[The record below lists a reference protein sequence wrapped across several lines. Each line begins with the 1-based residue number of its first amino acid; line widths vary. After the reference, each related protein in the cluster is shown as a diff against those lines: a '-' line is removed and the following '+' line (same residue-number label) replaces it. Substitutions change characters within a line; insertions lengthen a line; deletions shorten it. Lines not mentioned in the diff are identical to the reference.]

1 MNWQERAGRG
11 GVCDFKQNYDFYFKW
26 LTNKVMSCFVIKDDS
41 DGEKSKTI
49 NWNYFKMNLLLDGQI
64 CITDFN
70 DKLYACIG
78 NRGGKPNEYYL
89 PQIFTIAN
97 PILGSK
103 QVNIGQDGVV
113 FYNTDVDAFS
123 YTGNNEIFSGGL
135 YDLVSQTA
143 TLLADNIISINC
155 NQINSRI
162 TAFFTADSE
171 AQAIAGEAVLKK
183 QYAGKPYQILR
194 SDLIEKL
201 TVNPINS
208 NAGGNIT
215 ELVELH
221 NYIIANFFQS
231 IGVKSNNVMKRERL
245 INSEIDS
252 QNDYLKISILEILT
266 SWQKGFDELNEI
278 YGTDISV
285 TLNPALL
292 DELLEDSTS
301 DEMVNGSTSVDELN
315 TNSIDFTANEDKE
328 YNNTTEQPEAENSNN
343 TIENFEENQE
353 PEESRE
359 SFIKELVEKVEEVAD
374 MIDFTNDVE
383 TDSESVQESDEN
395 TDISLKDLT
404 NSEKAEDNNETDETP
419 PSENEGKEEDEDED
433 EQSEEEDDESDSD

>member
-11 GVCDFKQNYDFYFKW
+11 GVCDFRQNYDFYFKW
-26 LTNKVMSCFVIKDDS
+26 LANKVMSCFVIKDRS
-41 DGEKSKTI
+41 NGKTESI
-49 NWNYFKMNLLLDGQI
+49 TETISWNYFKMNLLLDGQI

-89 PQIFTIAN
+89 PTIFTISN

-103 QVNIGQDGVV
+103 QVNIGKDGVV

-135 YDLVSQTA
+135 YDLISQTA

-162 TAFFTADSE
+162 TAFFTAESE
-171 AQAIAGEAVLKK
+171 AQATAGEVVLKRM
-183 QYAGKPYQILR
+183 YAGKPYQILL

-201 TVNPINS
+201 NVNPINN
-208 NAGGNIT
+208 NASGNIT

-221 NYIIANFFQS
+221 NYIVANFFQA
-231 IGVKSNNVMKRERL
+231 IGIKSNNVMKRERL

-252 QNDYLKISILEILT
+252 QNDYLKLSILEILT
-266 SWQKGFDELNEI
+266 SWQKGFDELNKI
-278 YGTDISV
+278 YGTDITV
-285 TLNPALL
+285 DLNPALL

-301 DEMVNGSTSVDELN
+301 DAKVNGTTAVDD
-315 TNSIDFTANEDKE
+315 TE
-328 YNNTTEQPEAENSNN
+328 YNNNNEETEAEIPNDTPEESA
-343 TIENFEENQE
+343 ENQE
-353 PEESRE
+353 PDNSDNVVETIEEKE
-359 SFIKELVEKVEEVAD
+359 EAVEQIVDIINDKETFIENLVEKVEEVSSS
-374 MIDFTNDVE
+374 IDFTGVE
-383 TDSESVQESDEN
+383 EE
-395 TDISLKDLT
+395 LKDLT
-404 NSEKAEDNNETDETP
+404 NSAKTDVDNEDD
-419 PSENEGKEEDEDED
+419 EGKEEDEDE
-433 EQSEEEDDESDSD
+433 QSEKKSDESDSD

>member
-11 GVCDFKQNYDFYFKW
+11 GVCDFRENYDFYFKW
-26 LTNKVMSCFVIKDDS
+26 LTNKVMSCFIIRDR
-41 DGEKSKTI
+41 GNGKSLTI
-49 NWNYFKMNLLLDGQI
+49 NWEYFKMNLLLDGQI

-70 DKLYACIG
+70 DNLYACIG
-78 NRGGKPNEYYL
+78 NRGGEPNEYYL
-89 PQIFTIAN
+89 PTIFTIAN

-103 QVNIGQDGVV
+103 QVKIGKDGVV
-113 FYNTDVDAFS
+113 FYNTDVDKFS

-135 YDLVSQTA
+135 YDLISQTA

-155 NQINSRI
+155 AQINSRI
-162 TAFFTADSE
+162 TTFFTAESDS
-171 AQAIAGEAVLKK
+171 QAIAGEGILKK
-183 QYAGKPYQILR
+183 MYAGKPYQILR

-201 TVNPINS
+201 NVNPVNTS
-208 NAGGNIT
+208 ATGNIT

-252 QNDYLKISILEILT
+252 QNDYLKVSLLEILT

-285 TLNPALL
+285 TLNPAIM

-301 DEMVNGSTSVDELN
+301 DEMVNGEVSVDELN
-315 TNSIDFTANEDKE
+315 TEIQTDD
-328 YNNTTEQPEAENSNN
+328 
-343 TIENFEENQE
+343 NQE
-353 PEESRE
+353 QTS
-359 SFIKELVEKVEEVAD
+359 
-374 MIDFTNDVE
+374 
-383 TDSESVQESDEN
+383 
-395 TDISLKDLT
+395 
-404 NSEKAEDNNETDETP
+404 NNETEGTSTDSDGNDNTGTDSGETQEEEEISTEDLEDKAEQIANVIDFINDEEDENVSRETIDET
-419 PSENEGKEEDEDED
+419 SESESDGKEEEED
-433 EQSEEEDDESDSD
+433 EQSESEEEDDESDNN

>member
-26 LTNKVMSCFVIKDDS
+26 LCNKVMNCFIIKDRS
-41 DGEKSKTI
+41 NGKTETI
-49 NWNYFKMNLLLDGQI
+49 NWNYFKMNLILDGQI

-70 DKLYACIG
+70 DSLYACIG
-78 NRGGKPNEYYL
+78 NRGGKPNEYYV
-89 PQIFTIAN
+89 PTIFTISN

-103 QVNIGQDGVV
+103 QVDIDVNGVV
-113 FYNTDVDAFS
+113 FYNTDIDMFN
-123 YTGNNEIFSGGL
+123 YTGNCEIFSGGL
-135 YDLVSQTA
+135 YDLISQTA

-162 TAFFTADSE
+162 TAFFTAESE
-171 AQAIAGEAVLKK
+171 AQAVAGEVVLKK
-183 QYAGKPYQILR
+183 MYAGKPYEILR

-201 TVNPINS
+201 VVNPINS
-208 NAGGNIT
+208 SACGNIT

-252 QNDYLKISILEILT
+252 QNDYLKVSLLEILT
-266 SWQKGFDELNEI
+266 SWQAGFDKVNEL

-285 TLNPALL
+285 NLNPALL

-301 DEMVNGSTSVDELN
+301 DEMVNGEVSVNELN
-315 TNSIDFTANEDKE
+315 ST
-328 YNNTTEQPEAENSNN
+328 ENSNEINNEIDSVEDSEGNDTTEETDAVQDDSN
-343 TIENFEENQE
+343 TITEEPKEDIIEDIKEESEQVSELIDFINDVEE
-353 PEESRE
+353 PEEE
-359 SFIKELVEKVEEVAD
+359 TEEEEV
-374 MIDFTNDVE
+374 
-383 TDSESVQESDEN
+383 Q
-395 TDISLKDLT
+395 
-404 NSEKAEDNNETDETP
+404 
-419 PSENEGKEEDEDED
+419 EDED
-433 EQSEEEDDESDSD
+433 SETSETES

>member
-26 LTNKVMSCFVIKDDS
+26 LTNKVMNCFIIKDRS
-41 DGEKSKTI
+41 NGKTETI
-49 NWNYFKMNLLLDGQI
+49 NWDFFKMNLILDGQI

-70 DKLYACIG
+70 DSLYACIG
-78 NRGGKPNEYYL
+78 NRGGEPNEYYL
-89 PQIFTIAN
+89 PKIFTISN

-103 QVNIGQDGVV
+103 QVDIDVNGVV
-113 FYNTDVDAFS
+113 FYNTDIDMFN
-123 YTGNNEIFSGGL
+123 YTGNCEIFSGGL
-135 YDLVSQTA
+135 YDLISQTA

-162 TAFFTADSE
+162 TAFFTAESE
-171 AQAIAGEAVLKK
+171 AQAVAGEVVLKK
-183 QYAGKPYQILR
+183 MYAGKPYQILR

-201 TVNPINS
+201 NVNPINS
-208 NAGGNIT
+208 SASGNIT

-252 QNDYLKISILEILT
+252 QNDYLKVSLLEILT
-266 SWQKGFDELNEI
+266 SWQKGFDKLNEI

-285 TLNPALL
+285 NLNPALL

-301 DEMVNGSTSVDELN
+301 DEMVNGEVSVNDAYESKDSTENTEEQTVQNEPETTGTGESTSD
-315 TNSIDFTANEDKE
+315 NSGETEEETENIIEDIEDKAEQISDIIDFINDEEDSQ
-328 YNNTTEQPEAENSNN
+328 YSNTTNDSEDDISNKDN
-343 TIENFEENQE
+343 KESEEKSN
-353 PEESRE
+353 
-359 SFIKELVEKVEEVAD
+359 VEE
-374 MIDFTNDVE
+374 
-383 TDSESVQESDEN
+383 
-395 TDISLKDLT
+395 
-404 NSEKAEDNNETDETP
+404 
-419 PSENEGKEEDEDED
+419 EG
-433 EQSEEEDDESDSD
+433 EDDEQKSKKEDGTSDTD

>member
-26 LTNKVMSCFVIKDDS
+26 LTNKVMSCFVIKDRS
-41 DGEKSKTI
+41 NGKSETI
-49 NWNYFKMNLLLDGQI
+49 NWDYFKMNLLLDGQI
-64 CITDFN
+64 CITDFGEN
-70 DKLYACIG
+70 LYACIG
-78 NRGGKPNEYYL
+78 NRGGEPNEYYL

-97 PILGSK
+97 PILGGK
-103 QVNIGQDGVV
+103 QVKIGKDGVV

-135 YDLVSQTA
+135 YDLISQTA

-155 NQINSRI
+155 AQINSRV
-162 TAFFTADSE
+162 TTFFTADSE
-171 AQAIAGEAVLKK
+171 AQAIAGEAILKK

-194 SDLIEKL
+194 SDLIEKIN
-201 TVNPINS
+201 VNPVNS
-208 NAGGNIT
+208 SASGNIT

-221 NYIIANFFQS
+221 NYIVANFFQS

-285 TLNPALL
+285 TLNPALF

-301 DEMVNGSTSVDELN
+301 DEMVNGETSLDELQDAEVQTDVEEDTPSDTEDEGTSTTDSDGN
-315 TNSIDFTANEDKE
+315 DTAGTDSEEDEK
-328 YNNTTEQPEAENSNN
+328 
-343 TIENFEENQE
+343 
-353 PEESRE
+353 E
-359 SFIKELVEKVEEVAD
+359 SFISDIEEKVEEVSE
-374 MIDFTNDVE
+374 MIDFINDEDSQYSNTTND
-383 TDSESVQESDEN
+383 SE
-395 TDISLKDLT
+395 TDISNK
-404 NSEKAEDNNETDETP
+404 NNKESEEKSNVEEEGED
-419 PSENEGKEEDEDED
+419 D
-433 EQSEEEDDESDSD
+433 EQKSKKEDDESDTD

>member
-11 GVCDFKQNYDFYFKW
+11 GVCDFRANYDFYFKW
-26 LTNKVMSCFVIKDDS
+26 LCNKVMNCFVIKDRS
-41 DGEKSKTI
+41 NGKTETI

-64 CITDFN
+64 CITNFGEN
-70 DKLYACIG
+70 LYACIG
-78 NRGGKPNEYYL
+78 NRGGEPDEYYL
-89 PQIFTIAN
+89 PQIFTVAN

-103 QVNIGQDGVV
+103 QVKIGTDGVV

-123 YTGNNEIFSGGL
+123 YTGNCEIFSGGL
-135 YDLVSQTA
+135 YDLISQTA

-155 NQINSRI
+155 AQINSRI
-162 TAFFTADSE
+162 TTFFTADSE
-171 AQAIAGEAVLKK
+171 AQAVAGEAILKK

-201 TVNPINS
+201 NVNPVNS
-208 NAGGNIT
+208 SASGNIT

-285 TLNPALL
+285 TLNPALM

-301 DEMVNGSTSVDELN
+301 DEMVNGETSVDELQ
-315 TNSIDFTANEDKE
+315 D
-328 YNNTTEQPEAENSNN
+328 AEVQ
-343 TIENFEENQE
+343 TD
-353 PEESRE
+353 
-359 SFIKELVEKVEEVAD
+359 VEED
-374 MIDFTNDVE
+374 TTSDTEDEGTSTDGDGNDNTG
-383 TDSESVQESDEN
+383 TDSEEDEKEEISTEDIEDKAEQISN
-395 TDISLKDLT
+395 IIDFINDEEEDSQYTDTIDDSETDISNEINKE
-404 NSEKAEDNNETDETP
+404 SEEKSNVEEEGED
-419 PSENEGKEEDEDED
+419 D
-433 EQSEEEDDESDSD
+433 EQKSEEEDDESDTD

>member
-26 LTNKVMSCFVIKDDS
+26 LCNKVMNCFIIKDESED
-41 DGEKSKTI
+41 KSFTETI
-49 NWNYFKMNLLLDGQI
+49 NWNYFRLNLILDGQI

-70 DKLYACIG
+70 DRLYACIG
-78 NRGGKPNEYYL
+78 NRGGEPNEYYV
-89 PQIFTIAN
+89 PTIFTIAN

-103 QVNIGQDGVV
+103 QVDIDVNGVV
-113 FYNTDVDAFS
+113 FYNTDIDMFN
-123 YTGNNEIFSGGL
+123 YTGNCEIFSGGL
-135 YDLVSQTA
+135 YDLISQTA

-162 TAFFTADSE
+162 TAFFTAESE
-171 AQAIAGEAVLKK
+171 AQAVAGEVVLKK
-183 QYAGKPYQILR
+183 MYAGKPYQILR

-201 TVNPINS
+201 SVNPINS
-208 NAGGNIT
+208 SATGNIT

-252 QNDYLKISILEILT
+252 QNDYLKVSLLEILT
-266 SWQKGFDELNEI
+266 SWQKGFDKVNEI

-285 TLNPALL
+285 NLNPALL

-301 DEMVNGSTSVDELN
+301 DEMVNGEVSVNDAYESEDSTENTEEQTVQNEPETTGTGEGTSGETEEETENIIEDIEDKAEQIADIIDFINDEEDSQYSN
-315 TNSIDFTANEDKE
+315 TNDDSEDDISNKNNKE
-328 YNNTTEQPEAENSNN
+328 SEEKSN
-343 TIENFEENQE
+343 
-353 PEESRE
+353 
-359 SFIKELVEKVEEVAD
+359 VEE
-374 MIDFTNDVE
+374 
-383 TDSESVQESDEN
+383 
-395 TDISLKDLT
+395 
-404 NSEKAEDNNETDETP
+404 
-419 PSENEGKEEDEDED
+419 EG
-433 EQSEEEDDESDSD
+433 EDDEQKSKKEDSTSDTD